1 MQSHVQL
8 RPMGP
13 FRMNNGKCDTRDEAS
28 LRSVLSHKPCSSSAE
43 SPSASSSESK
53 LSCRKC
59 PCHQKSKWNA
69 SKSPI
74 SSVCQK
80 PKCGGQSQQ
89 ALPPVTRHNGERHQV
104 TWDPPSL
111 HPASLESHGSLP
123 ILKRLQR
130 LSAKPSKFNQH
141 SSPSPSTSSSAS
153 SSSGVRGLSGLSP
166 MMKKRSPVKVD
177 QKEALPS
184 EFRPK
189 DEGTISVIHT
199 EGSHFL
205 DDSNLLNDGEASF
218 SKNSPSGFRQQR
230 QYIPSPLSSPAAARR
245 FGQRLGDKICSSPI
259 VCRVKKR
266 IRDESSGDS
275 KRNGFCGLLSSF
287 REQETENLFIL
298 RTGDT
303 GRIAN
308 RVHDDKWDVWTS
320 MGEDMW
326 EEWEE
331 ESDSG
336 SDDDDE
342 EEEEG
347 GVGSSHQES
356 SISSSSDDD
365 FLELPLNDMT
375 ISAARR

>member
-1 MQSHVQL
+1 MMQSHVQL

-13 FRMNNGKCDTRDEAS
+13 FRMNNGKCDTRDES
-28 LRSVLSHKPCSSSAE
+28 LRGVLSQKPPSSS
-43 SPSASSSESK
+43 SLSDGK

-69 SKSPI
+69 SGSPI
-74 SSVCQK
+74 SSACQK
-80 PKCGGQSQQ
+80 PKCGGQSPT
-89 ALPPVTRHNGERHQV
+89 LPSSIARHNGESHQLS
-104 TWDPPSL
+104 WDPPSL

-141 SSPSPSTSSSAS
+141 SSPSSSSAS
-153 SSSGVRGLSGLSP
+153 SGARGLSSLSP
-166 MMKKRSPVKVD
+166 MMKKRSPVKAD
-177 QKEALPS
+177 RNEALPS

-189 DEGTISVIHT
+189 EEGTISVIHT
-199 EGSHFL
+199 EGPSHFL
-205 DDSNLLNDGEASF
+205 DDSNLLNDGDASF

-336 SDDDDE
+336 SDNDDE
-342 EEEEG
+342 DEDG
-347 GVGSSHQES
+347 GGSSHRES